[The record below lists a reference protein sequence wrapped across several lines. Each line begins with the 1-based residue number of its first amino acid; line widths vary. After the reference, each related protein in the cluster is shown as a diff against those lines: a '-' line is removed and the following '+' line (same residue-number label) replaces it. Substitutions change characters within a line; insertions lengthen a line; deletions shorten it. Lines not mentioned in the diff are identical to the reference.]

1 MSAPADTIQAKRIS
15 TGIAGLDVLL
25 QGGFLTNRSYVLAG
39 DAGTGKTI
47 ACMQFM
53 LAGLEHGETAVY
65 VTVDERPADI
75 LQAALGLEL
84 NLAKYIQ
91 EKKLVI
97 LDASLY
103 FSGRPTG
110 AGEKAID
117 LSRFVTDLADYAT
130 KLKATRLTIDPVT
143 PLILSRDPATHP
155 HDNARTLLHLLHT
168 QVPTTNLLTAHF
180 QNGSTGTDSSGIEQ
194 FISAGVIILSLHR
207 TQYSVVRTLQ
217 IKKMRG
223 TAVEPSEHQF
233 RIGAPQGIVLLA
245 AGGAVSTADLA
256 PRRTLQ
262 SFELPAEAALTQ
274 QR

>member
-75 LQAALGLEL
+75 LQAGLALEL
-84 NLAKYIQ
+84 NVAKYIQ

-103 FSGRPTG
+103 FTGRPPAG
-110 AGEKAID
+110 GEKGID
-117 LSRFVTDLADYAT
+117 LSRFVTDLADYAN
-130 KLKATRLTIDPVT
+130 KLKATRLTIDPLT
-143 PLILSRDPATHP
+143 PLILSRDPSAHRQE
-155 HDNARTLLHLLHT
+155 NARTLLHLLHT
-168 QVPTTNLLTAHF
+168 HLPTTNLLTAHV
-180 QNGSTGTDSSGIEQ
+180 QNGASDPSGIEQ
-194 FISAGVIILSLHR
+194 FISAGVIILSLRR
-207 TQYSVVRTLQ
+207 TQYSVVRTLE

-223 TAVEPSEHQF
+223 TAVDPSEHQF
-233 RIGAPQGIVLLA
+233 RIAAPQGIVLLA
-245 AGGAVSTADLA
+245 AGGAVSAADLV

-262 SFELPAEAALTQ
+262 SFELPPEAGLTQ